1 MTEISDEVKE
11 MLITDIQNSNIQG
24 LHDTLNIILEKP
36 DNPNIIPV
44 EFKLSTIRFLE
55 EVREDLLKSS
65 SGKVEYDLPQ
75 VVELMIN
82 MAIPAYRATKTQKAK
97 VSP

>member
-1 MTEISDEVKE
+1 MTEISDEVKK

-55 EVREDLLKSS
+55 EVREDLLRSS
-65 SGKVEYDLPQ
+65 SGGVEYDLPQ
-75 VVELMIN
+75 IVELMIN
-82 MAIPAYRATKTQKAK
+82 MAIPAYRAQKK
-97 VSP
+97 SKIS

>member
-1 MTEISDEVKE
+1 MTEISDEVKK

-55 EVREDLLKSS
+55 EVQQDLRRS
-65 SGKVEYDLPQ
+65 KVEYDLPQ
-75 VVELMIN
+75 VVELLIN
-82 MAIPAYRATKTQKAK
+82 MAIPAYRATKKQKAK

>member
-1 MTEISDEVKE
+1 MTEISDEVKK

-55 EVREDLLKSS
+55 EVREDLLRSS

-82 MAIPAYRATKTQKAK
+82 MAIPAYRATKKQKAK

>member
-1 MTEISDEVKE
+1 MTEISEEVKE
-11 MLITDIQNSNIQG
+11 MLITDIQNSNIEG
-24 LHDTLNIILEKP
+24 MRNTLNIILEKP

-55 EVREDLLKSS
+55 EVREDLARSS
-65 SGKVEYDLPQ
+65 GGKVEYDLPQ

-82 MAIPAYRATKTQKAK
+82 MAIPAYRATKKQKAK
-97 VSP
+97 ALP

>member
-1 MTEISDEVKE
+1 MRQMTEISDEVKE
-11 MLITDIQNSNIQG
+11 MLITDIRNSNIKG

-55 EVREDLLKSS
+55 DVRNDLLKSS
-65 SGKVEYDLPQ
+65 GGKVEYDLPQ
-75 VVELMIN
+75 VVELMITLS
-82 MAIPAYRATKTQKAK
+82 IPAYRAQRAK
-97 VSP
+97 KP